1 MKKTFFIFVFS
12 LTALFSLASLLAAF
26 DNNANFRN
34 PDNREGGQRDYIPE
48 NATNPI
54 NGGGYFGGHDTITS
68 EGMLLKQRVH
78 NNDIDGGRKFNL
90 WATEESLPSLRIGA
104 HDEDTN
110 KWLNWYINDPPIGEN
125 GWGNFFQHFYNPDT
139 GKGLKGI
146 CNSSIQ
152 RAKDYTKEIEKLF
165 CQMNIAPITEAEK
178 GKLYDY
184 FGRITHLLQDMA
196 VPSHTKDDIHVYT
209 KPFENYVN
217 DHWNEIVSLNA
228 FKEGVTVEKYL
239 SKNCADSAPGVYQLM
254 DDLANS
260 SHKYPNEEELYDKFT
275 DENGKTIRVLNQER
289 LMKNVEALI
298 PEAVQ
303 NTGCYINKVY
313 KLMTE
318 TPTDQADCERSVLEF
333 YYAPGGDNPDDRFD
347 VSDEFYWEKEFGLS
361 EADLIGLYL
370 RTAIKKGKIGVWY
383 KKQFMEIFIE
393 GRTKY
398 KDAPQ
403 ENKDEIEA
411 EFQAVG
417 QKLEERRNQAEND
430 WKGAPDVALFAYG
443 FYNPSISLM
452 LRFKEP
458 VAFIGLDFD
467 PLIVK
472 DYPVMLVPSGGLFG
486 LENSKLLQAKLNE
499 YVKNGGTL
507 IVFAQQHGYEFSV
520 LPVPQ
525 ESDGIFKQISGYGW
539 AEDQSCFN
547 RAVYID
553 TNHQIFSGQSRFN
566 PSLNVDGYFTNFPS
580 NATVL
585 LRRTANGQPAMIM
598 YDYGLGKVIVTSM
611 YSDFAQ
617 GHSQA
622 STEEIALVRDMIFWA
637 KNPATLQ
644 EIKPGEKVSV
654 MVTVANH
661 TTVDAP
667 SVKLLIYEPD
677 RKNLLSEQT
686 IMTPIP
692 AGQSITIPL
701 SYTPAYTSALG
712 IYHIDYELYD
722 EQGNIIQPTAETDSG
737 RFALSKPSAN
747 PYKSP
752 DFNFSIQSDAEH
764 YIYGSL
770 ARFTVIAWNNT
781 DTHHTITL
789 KYYLP
794 RLGPDGTYTLEVPAK
809 SSESFN
815 IVVPEVK
822 DHGWLQGVFYDESM
836 KLIGSA
842 RKGIW
847 MVYLSPTIIVQTDRT
862 VYGRGDTVNLALK
875 LQNTQDFSYATNV
888 RVKVID
894 PSNNTFYSTDLDIS
908 IPADSTI
915 IRNLSFILSQTAQ
928 DGFYTVS
935 AEVYDANGRKIA
947 DHSTNFDIPKP
958 ILSVVPA
965 LPSDLSENNN
975 ISFSIENRGLV
986 PVSVATLLISLR
998 DPRGTE
1004 VWNDQKQI
1012 LSFQPGD
1019 STTIDFSIPITNLIF
1034 GDYKLTYSLS
1044 YEGQIRSGETIIP
1057 NTADVSFTF
1066 DRPSYRIREVA
1077 NLTVEITNT
1086 GNFNQESMSLTVS
1099 VPDANYNDTKGVPL
1113 LVTENSQQL
1122 TYSIPI
1128 PGDVAAGQ
1136 HIINVTLSLPSGSS
1150 YTKTTSFS
1158 VPRSSLTIV
1167 HSDPEKIKIGD
1178 TINIDITNAGGIDT
1192 SFVCTLNLISGDL
1205 TISQNTIDDTI
1216 QAGEAKTCNLQ
1227 IPAQATF
1234 GRYVLYANVLDT
1246 KTDKTSYLSK
1256 VLTVSGLRSDL
1267 SVRTAKDIYLS
1278 TEDITVLTQITNQE
1292 YAIDGANLN
1301 LKIVDKCS
1309 EPVFVESYHISTW
1322 DGNNW
1327 VERGILHYPEDFG
1340 TQSFDLSAFLPDAD
1354 GNYKLRIT
1362 HIGFGYANV
1371 DYISLIADGASYI
1384 PTAARELYR
1393 NGDILSYIIEADGF
1407 AANVRANTIEIQWQ
1421 GMPSTTTKILSMRA
1435 KEMALDT
1442 SCGER
1447 IYWQRDIPITQ
1458 ATNTTV
1464 TLNQTVSSFDVSGQ
1478 FYIQGT
1484 LRSSTGQ
1491 VISQAEYPFTIIDGD
1506 IAIRFH
1512 VDKSIYRTGEDV
1524 RVIGEVLN
1532 IAQIEAS
1539 GITLEIADDNEQ
1551 TIYTENF
1558 TIPQNSIHAFTF
1570 TFPGGPEGVH
1580 KLSGKIYQNG
1590 SFLASITDKYE
1601 VVTPVLTVSVDAPQV
1616 AGHTPFSLNIN
1627 VTNTGKVSAT
1637 VQMIIIGGSLSDT
1650 HTITLLPNE
1659 TKLQQYVQSID
1670 SNATYVIEI
1679 TGDMNQTFTVPVQ
1692 YGEGAD
1698 IVLISRPSYPEGNLG
1713 ISVEVNNTGQ
1723 IEEVLELNF
1732 QLSKNSLIVSQQS
1745 RKYYI
1750 GAGAKTVDTLYFD
1763 LAEGEYQLT
1772 ANCQQP
1778 AVSTQTNFLVMK
1790 KDKVEMSISVEVQT
1804 TELIPVIVN
1813 LTNLGYNEINGNVQL
1828 SVVNSQSTAVWEG
1841 VQVLAQLLP
1850 QNSQLLTFNINLSAI
1865 KPGNYVLKTETINNS
1880 GQQLGVHS
1888 LPLIVYGPIFQVTQL
1903 PPYQTFTAGGEAT
1916 FTFKVKNIGNQEGNF
1931 DFHFRAYDL
1940 IDSTKNEWLMPDE
1953 EKEITFKFILPVDL
1967 EEKDYF
1973 GEYEL
1978 QVAGA
1983 QGVEVSRGQ
1992 AKYHLTG
1999 INLNVSATLDKQN
2012 YSEGDTAHLSIV
2024 VSLEPGAGSLNLFA
2038 RANYNGYE
2046 DQKSFTLDGTN
2057 TLTFDIPLT
2066 EITGEKLFYG
2076 IYHESGRSI
2085 HLNSLYIYKVG
2096 DILTI
2101 MTDKQGYNSGETVS
2115 TTISSTSEA
2124 SGTLTLSAPNY
2135 KETFAFSGTATKSF
2149 VLPSTMTAGTYFI
2162 NVQLSTL
2169 DSELINVTYPFDVAG
2184 ISVKVKEAT
2193 LDKVKYTTSDTLNL
2207 GLTIESNQNMSAIL
2221 KTWIVDPEGKFV
2233 STGER
2238 DISLSSSD
2246 NLLITHNSL
2255 LVTAVS
2261 GIHRLVYG
2269 IYTGDL
2275 LLVSGSEAFD
2285 VGDAVLTG
2293 ISTNKTDY
2301 PTNTESVNV
2310 TVSMYGTV
2318 DAILELQLDGNTIKT
2333 QMVSLHGFSTLNI
2346 EVGIVEPGTHI
2357 LKTILTAGGLKNI
2370 KETTFT
2376 YTLRLLDSDRDG
2388 MPDEWEIAH
2397 GLDPNIPTDANLDPD
2412 NDELTN
2418 LYEYQ
2423 NGTNPHNPD
2432 TDNDG
2437 MPDGWEVTYGLN
2449 PDMND
2454 ASADKDKDGFSNLQE
2469 YLEGSNPA
2477 DSASIPNQPP
2487 IAKAGLDQNVI
2498 TGKLVALNGSES
2510 YDPEGALITFLWTF
2524 TEIPTSS
2531 SVSDTSLSDVTSA
2544 MPTFPPDVNG
2554 TYRLELIVN
2563 DGALDSASDEVIINA
2578 STPNV
2583 APNANA
2589 GSDQN
2594 VFTGQTVYLDGSKS
2608 NDPDDGPMPLTY
2620 LWSFDSIPDGSF
2632 LIKDY
2637 ITNRNKVSASFI
2649 PDVDGTYI
2657 ISLNVN
2663 DGELLSLDTVH
2674 IMATNP
2680 NVPPN
2685 ANAGADITLYLG
2697 ETATLDGS
2705 ASNDPDNGPQPLSY
2719 RWSFVTVPAGSQL
2732 NNDDIS
2738 GEDTIFPFITP
2749 DIAGTYA
2756 LELMVSDGLDVAF
2769 DNVAVTVIKKAT
2781 LCSILGNDPKP
2792 SILDQ
2797 DIFKF
2802 NGVKGES
2809 VTIRLNDELPEAGS
2823 GKRASLMLTA
2833 KIPGVLF
2840 IKTDR
2845 GVLPNEITA
2854 TLPATGEY
2862 LITVA
2867 EQPKIAKG
2875 ERYRGAYC
2883 ISLEASQETMQTL
2896 KPAFWV
2902 E

>member
-1 MKKTFFIFVFS
+1 MRIIIMKRII
-12 LTALFSLASLLAAF
+12 ALFFLLVLTLFFSRSSDSF
-26 DNNANFRN
+26 DNKANR
-34 PDNREGGQRDYIPE
+34 DNTGKWIPYTRD
-48 NATNPI
+48 NI
-54 NGGGYFGGHDTITS
+54 NQGLFKGGHDTLTT
-68 EGMLLKQRVH
+68 EGMELKKEVH
-78 NNDIDGGRKFNL
+78 KEDTLFQK
-90 WATEESLPSLRIGA
+90 WANEEALPSLRIGA

-110 KWLNWYINDPPIGEN
+110 WWFNRWLNDPPIGEN
-125 GWGNFFQHFYNPDT
+125 GWGDFFQHFYNPDT

-146 CNSSIQ
+146 WNPGTK
-152 RAKDYTKEIEKLF
+152 RAKDYTEEIKKFFCKIQNAPLKEGDKR
-165 CQMNIAPITEAEK
+165 
-178 GKLYDY
+178 KLYDY
-184 FGRITHLLQDMA
+184 FGRILHLLQDMA

-209 KPFENYVN
+209 KPFETYVN
-217 DHWNEIVSLNA
+217 DHWNEIVNLDG
-228 FKEGVTVEKYL
+228 FKEGVTVDKYL
-239 SKNCADSAPGVYQLM
+239 SSNCAHDPQGIYQLM
-254 DDLANS
+254 VGLAEI
-260 SHKYPNEEELYDKFT
+260 SHKYPNEEELYDRFV
-275 DENGKTIRVLNQER
+275 DEEGSIYRVLNRER
-289 LMKNVEALI
+289 LLKNVEELV
-298 PEAVQ
+298 PEAIKSSA
-303 NTGCYINKVY
+303 CYIDAVY
-313 KLMTE
+313 QFVLN
-318 TPTDQADCERSVLEF
+318 PSDCEKSLLEL
-333 YYAPGGDNPDDRFD
+333 YYGPGGDNPDDRFD

-383 KKQFMEIFIE
+383 KKRFMEIFIE

-398 KDAPQ
+398 KDAPD

-430 WKGAPDVALFAYG
+430 WKGAPDVALFGYG

-458 VAFIGLDFD
+458 VAFKGLDFE
-467 PLIVK
+467 PSIVK
-472 DYPVMLVPSGGLFG
+472 DHPVMLVPSGGLFG
-486 LENSKLLQAKLNE
+486 LENSKLLQAKLDE

-507 IVFAQQHGYEFSV
+507 IVFAQQHGYEFSI

-539 AEDQSCFN
+539 TEDQSCQCN
-547 RAVYID
+547 SSYID
-553 TNHQIFSGQSRFN
+553 SYHQVLSGQNRST

-622 STEEIALVRDMIFWA
+622 STEEIALVRDMISWA
-637 KNPATLQ
+637 KNPVTLQ
-644 EIKPGEKVSV
+644 EVKSGEKVSV

-661 TTVDAP
+661 TPVDAP
-667 SVKLLIYEPD
+667 SVKLLIYEPN

-686 IMTPIP
+686 ITTSIP
-692 AGQSITIPL
+692 AGQSITIPV
-701 SYTPAYTSALG
+701 SYTPTYTSALG

-722 EQGNIIQPTAETDSG
+722 AQGNIIQPQAETDSG
-737 RFALSKPSAN
+737 RFIVSNPPSN
-747 PYKSP
+747 PYKNP

-764 YIYGSL
+764 YIYGSP
-770 ARFTVIAWNNT
+770 ATFTVIAWNNT
-781 DTHHTITL
+781 DTNHTITL
-789 KYYLP
+789 KYHLP
-794 RLGPDGTYTLEVPAK
+794 HLGPDGTYTLEVPAK

-815 IVVPEVK
+815 IIVPQVK
-822 DHGWLQGVFYDESM
+822 DRGWLQGIFYDESM

-847 MVYLSPTIIVQTDRT
+847 MVYLSPNIMVQTDRT
-862 VYGRGDTVNLALK
+862 IYGRGDSVNLALR
-875 LQNTQDFSYATNV
+875 LQNTQDFSYTTNV
-888 RVKVID
+888 KIKVID
-894 PSNNTFYSTDLDIS
+894 PSNNNSYSTELAIS
-908 IPADSTI
+908 LPADSTI
-915 IRNLSFILSQTAQ
+915 IQNLSFVLSQTAQ

-935 AEVYDANGRKIA
+935 AEVYDTNGRKIA
-947 DHSTNFDIPKP
+947 EHSVNFDVPKP
-958 ILSVVPA
+958 VLSVVPA
-965 LPSDLSENNN
+965 LSSDFSESNN

-998 DPRGTE
+998 DPLGTE

-1019 STTIDFSIPITNLIF
+1019 STTIDFSIPISNLIF

-1044 YEGQIRSGETIIP
+1044 YEGQINSGETIIP
-1057 NTADVSFTF
+1057 NAASVSFNF
-1066 DRPSYRIREVA
+1066 EKPSYRIREVA
-1077 NLTVEITNT
+1077 NLIVEIRNT
-1086 GNFNQESMSLTVS
+1086 GNFNQKSMSLTVS

-1113 LVTENSQQL
+1113 LVTESSQQL

-1128 PGDVAAGQ
+1128 PENVAAGQ
-1136 HIINVTLSLPSGSS
+1136 HIINITLSLPSGSS
-1150 YTKTTSFS
+1150 YIKTTNFS
-1158 VPRSSLTIV
+1158 VPRSSLAIV
-1167 HSDPEKIKIGD
+1167 YSDPEKIKIGD
-1178 TINIDITNAGGIDT
+1178 AININITNTGGIDT
-1192 SFVCTLNLISGDL
+1192 SFVCTLILISGDL

-1227 IPAQATF
+1227 IPAQAAL

-1246 KTDKTSYLSK
+1246 ETDQTSYLSK
-1256 VLTVSGLRSDL
+1256 VLTISGLRSDL
-1267 SVRTAKDIYLS
+1267 SVKTAKDIYFS
-1278 TEDITVLTQITNQE
+1278 TEDITTLTQIANQE
-1292 YAIDGANLN
+1292 YDIDNANLN

-1309 EPVFVESYHISTW
+1309 EPVYVESYHISTW

-1327 VERGILHYPEDFG
+1327 VERGILHYPEEFG
-1340 TQSFDLSAFLPDAD
+1340 TQSFDLTAFLPDAD
-1354 GNYKLRIT
+1354 GNYKVRIT
-1362 HIGFGYANV
+1362 HIGVGYANI
-1371 DYISLIADGASYI
+1371 DYISLVADGTSYI
-1384 PTAARELYR
+1384 PTAAKELYK
-1393 NGDILSYIIEADGF
+1393 NGDILRYIIEADGF

-1421 GMPSTTTKILSMRA
+1421 SMPSTTTEILSMRA
-1435 KEMALDT
+1435 KEMAFDT
-1442 SCGER
+1442 TCGES
-1447 IYWQRDIPITQ
+1447 IHWQSDIPITQ
-1458 ATNTTV
+1458 ATNTIV
-1464 TLNQTVSSFDVSGQ
+1464 TLNQTARSFNLSGQ

-1491 VISQAEYPFTIIDGD
+1491 IISQAEYPFTIIDGD

-1512 VDKSIYRTGEDV
+1512 VDKSIYRIGEDI
-1524 RVIGEVLN
+1524 RVTGEVLN
-1532 IAQIEAS
+1532 IAQIEAT
-1539 GITLEIADDNEQ
+1539 GITLKIADDNEQ

-1558 TIPQNSIHAFTF
+1558 TIPETSSHAFTF
-1570 TFPGGPEGVH
+1570 TFPGGLEGIH

-1590 SFLASITDKYE
+1590 SLLSSVTDKYE
-1601 VVTPVLTVSVDAPQV
+1601 VVTPVITVSIDAPQV

-1627 VTNTGKVSAT
+1627 VTNTGKVTAT
-1637 VQMIIIGGSLSDT
+1637 LQMIITGGSLADK

-1659 TKLQQYVQSID
+1659 TKLVQYMLSID
-1670 SNATYVIEI
+1670 SNTTYVIET
-1679 TGDMNQTFTVPVQ
+1679 TGDINQTFTVPVQ

-1698 IVLISRPSYPEGNLG
+1698 IVLISHPSYPEGNLA
-1713 ISVEVNNTGQ
+1713 ISVELNNTGQ

-1750 GAGAKTVDTLYFD
+1750 GIGAKTVDTLYFD

-1772 ANCQQP
+1772 ANCHQP
-1778 AVSTQTNFLVMK
+1778 AVSTQANFLVMK
-1790 KDKVEMSISVEVQT
+1790 KDKVEMSISAEAQT
-1804 TELIPVIVN
+1804 TEFIPVIVN
-1813 LTNLGYNEINGNVQL
+1813 LTNLGYNEINGNIHL
-1828 SVVNSQSTAVWEG
+1828 SVVNNQSTAVWEG
-1841 VQVLAQLLP
+1841 VQVLAQVLP
-1850 QNSQLLTFNINLSAI
+1850 QNSQILTFNINLSAI
-1865 KPGNYVLKTETINNS
+1865 EPGNYILKTEVLNNS
-1880 GQQLGVHS
+1880 GQQLAIS
-1888 LPLIVYGPIFQVTQL
+1888 SQQLTIKGPIFQITHL
-1903 PPYQTFTAGGEAT
+1903 PPYQTFTAGGEAI
-1916 FTFKVKNIGNQEGNF
+1916 FTFKVKNIGNQEGTF
-1931 DFHFRAYDL
+1931 DFHFKAYDL
-1940 IDSTKNEWLMPDE
+1940 IDSTKNEWLMPNE
-1953 EKEITFKFILPVDL
+1953 EKEITFKFTLPVDL

-1978 QVAGA
+1978 RVVAA
-1983 QGVEVSRGQ
+1983 QEVEISRGQ
-1992 AKYHLTG
+1992 VKYHLTG
-1999 INLNVSATLDKQN
+1999 INLNVSGTLDKQN

-2024 VSLEPGAGSLNLFA
+2024 VSLGQGAGSLNLFA

-2076 IYHESGRSI
+2076 IYYESGRSI
-2085 HLNSLYIYKVG
+2085 YLNSLYIYKAE
-2096 DILTI
+2096 DLITI
-2101 MTDKQGYNSGETVS
+2101 TTDKQVYNSGETIIARIES
-2115 TTISSTSEA
+2115 QGSGIT
-2124 SGTLTLSAPNY
+2124 GTLTLLAPDY
-2135 KETFAFSGTATKSF
+2135 SETFTFTGAATKSLS
-2149 VLPSTMTAGTYFI
+2149 LPATMVSGTYY
-2162 NVQLSTL
+2162 VSYELSAANG
-2169 DSELINVTYPFDVAG
+2169 ETYTGKHPFDVAG
-2184 ISVKVKEAT
+2184 ISVKVKEAI
-2193 LDKVKYTTSDTLNL
+2193 LDKGKYAASDTLKT
-2207 GLTIESNQNMSAIL
+2207 GLTIESNQSLSATL
-2221 KTWIVDPEGKFV
+2221 KTWIVDPEGKYTDV
-2233 STGER
+2233 GE
-2238 DISLSSSD
+2238 SNFTLSSSEP
-2246 NLLITHNSL
+2246 LLFTNTYSL
-2255 LVTAVS
+2255 STPVS

-2310 TVSMYGTV
+2310 IVSMYGTV
-2318 DAILELQLDGNTIKT
+2318 DAILELQVDGNIIKT
-2333 QMVSLHGFSTLNI
+2333 QMVSLHGFSSLNI
-2346 EVGIVEPGTHI
+2346 EVGTVEPGTHI
-2357 LKTILTAGGLKNI
+2357 LKTILTAGGLRSI

-2376 YTLRLLDSDRDG
+2376 YALSLLDSDRDG
-2388 MPDEWEIAH
+2388 MPDEWEIAQ

-2412 NDELTN
+2412 NDGLTN

-2437 MPDGWEVTYGLN
+2437 MPDGWEITYGLN
-2449 PDMND
+2449 PNMND
-2454 ASADKDKDGFSNLQE
+2454 ASDDKDKDGFSNLQE

-2477 DSASIPNQPP
+2477 DSTSIPNQPP
-2487 IAKAGLDQNVI
+2487 VAKAGTDQNVI
-2498 TGKLVALNGSES
+2498 TGNPVALNGSES
-2510 YDPEGALITFLWTF
+2510 FDPEGALIKFLWTF
-2524 TEIPTSS
+2524 IEIPTSS
-2531 SVSDTSLSDVTSA
+2531 SVSDESLSDVTSP
-2544 MPTFPPDVNG
+2544 MPIFTPDVNG
-2554 TYRLELIVN
+2554 SYRLELVVN
-2563 DGALDSASDEVIINA
+2563 DGFLDSASDEVIITA

-2594 VFTGQTVYLDGSKS
+2594 VFTGQTVYLDGSGS
-2608 NDPDDGPMPLTY
+2608 NDPDNGPMPLTY
-2620 LWSFDSIPDGSF
+2620 LWSFDFIPEES
-2632 LIKDY
+2632 LL
-2637 ITNRNKVSASFI
+2637 TNSNISDSNKVSASFI

-2657 ISLNVN
+2657 IGLNVN
-2663 DGELLSLDTVH
+2663 DGELSSVDTVH

-2685 ANAGADITLYLG
+2685 ANAGADITLYLC

-2738 GEDTIFPFITP
+2738 GADTTSPSFTP
-2749 DIAGTYA
+2749 DVSGTYVIQ
-2756 LELMVSDGLDVAF
+2756 LMVSDGIDVAF

-2802 NGVKGES
+2802 NGVMGET
-2809 VTIRLNDELPEAGS
+2809 VKIRLEAYPPEAGS
-2823 GKRASLMLTA
+2823 GKRASLILAA
-2833 KIPGVLF
+2833 KIPGLLF
-2840 IKTDR
+2840 VKMDQNI
-2845 GVLPNEITA
+2845 LPNEITA
-2854 TLPATGEY
+2854 KLPATGEY

-2883 ISLEASQETMQTL
+2883 LSLEASQETMQTL